1 MKTVESFCSLILFF
15 NLINAQ
21 GVVKQ
26 VVSGEDCLK
35 VQQAAIGD
43 DVTVHY
49 EGRLKSNGKRFDSS
63 LVRGEPINFK
73 LGEGIVI
80 QGWDEGLPGTC
91 PGQKIKLEIPSEL
104 GYGSSGAGDI
114 IPPNA
119 DLIFEM
125 ELISL
130 KSKTIKIDVIDPKTC
145 SQDQKTR
152 DNDIVRFN
160 YAGYFEDG
168 QKYDSTYDEGRDP
181 INATIGEIGL
191 KGWDEGLKG
200 ACPGETRMV
209 FIPYELAYGED
220 GVTSEDGEVIVPA
233 QANLVM
239 QIEFLKLRNR
249 VLNFLD
255 RISSGG
261 FSG

>member
-1 MKTVESFCSLILFF
+1 M
-15 NLINAQ
+15 
-21 GVVKQ
+21 
-26 VVSGEDCLK
+26 
-35 VQQAAIGD
+35 
-43 DVTVHY
+43 
-49 EGRLKSNGKRFDSS
+49 KSNGKRFDSS

-168 QKYDSTYDEGRDP
+168 KRLRDFNVTISATLQLNDLFFAGQKYDSTYDEGRDP